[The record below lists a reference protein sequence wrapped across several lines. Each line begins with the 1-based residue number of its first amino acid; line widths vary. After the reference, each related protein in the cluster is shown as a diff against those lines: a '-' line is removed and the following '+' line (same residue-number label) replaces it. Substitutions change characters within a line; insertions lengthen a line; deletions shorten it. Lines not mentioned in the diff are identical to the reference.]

1 MPIIK
6 LATEESQD
14 PSSEAA
20 LGLLLWVGQLLG
32 NEISPPPQPPTQQEG
47 GV

>member
-6 LATEESQD
+6 LVTEESQD

-32 NEISPPPQPPTQQEG
+32 DEIPPPPTHPIQQEG
-47 GV
+47 V